1 MPENRPKKK
10 LNWHGGNDLLY
21 TLGFEWN
28 VSNVPFVSK
37 MHLFDLYMHLKD
49 GVVLVHVSKHDKYCI
64 FKVITLVQ

>member
-1 MPENRPKKK
+1 M
-10 LNWHGGNDLLY
+10 Y